1 MGKKT
6 MFKRELVID
15 AKNHLVGRLASSV
28 AKELLSGQAI
38 VIVRA
43 EQSVLSGGYHRNKAK
58 LDARLRLACAYNPKN
73 GPFVFRSPEG
83 LLYRAI
89 RGMIPRKTKRGEAA
103 LDRLQIFSGMPC
115 PYDKRAKSFVTDAQ
129 ACSRLKSDSSR
140 VSLGVLAASVGW
152 NHGELV
158 KALEAKRMT
167 KLTSYITDKKA
178 SLKARQSAVAAAN
191 SKLSA
196 DEQAILK
203 NFGKLSPVC
212 QN

>member
-43 EQSVLSGGYHRNKAK
+43 EQSVLSGGYYRNKAK
-58 LDARLRLACAYNPKN
+58 LDSRLRLTCAYNPKN

-89 RGMIPRKTKRGEAA
+89 RGMIPRKTKRGEQA
-103 LDRLQIFSGMPC
+103 LERLQIFSGMPC
-115 PYDKRAKSFVTDAQ
+115 PYDKRAKSYVTDAQ
-129 ACSRLKSDSSR
+129 ACSRLKVDSSR

-152 NHGELV
+152 NHGELI
-158 KALEAKRMT
+158 KTLEAKRTT
-167 KLTSYITDKKA
+167 KLGAYIEAKKTSNKERAAKVATANA
-178 SLKARQSAVAAAN
+178 SLSEAERTI
-191 SKLSA
+191 LSTY
-196 DEQAILK
+196 
-203 NFGKLSPVC
+203 GKL
-212 QN
+212 